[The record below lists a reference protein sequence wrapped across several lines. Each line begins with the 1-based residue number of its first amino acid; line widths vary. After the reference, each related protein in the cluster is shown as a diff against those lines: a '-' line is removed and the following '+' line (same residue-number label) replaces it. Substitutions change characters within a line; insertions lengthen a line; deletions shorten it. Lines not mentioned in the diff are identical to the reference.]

1 MTDLDCIIGQCVE
14 DLWGKFDQ
22 DNSGELDYIE
32 TKKLV
37 VFILGGSAK
46 SFSETEFKMIFNEFD
61 TNGDQHI
68 SRSEML
74 YFLKKILN
82 LDY

>member
-14 DLWGKFDQ
+14 DLWGKFDK

-32 TKKLV
+32 TKQLV
-37 VFILGGSAK
+37 IFILGGSAQT
-46 SFSETEFKMIFNEFD
+46 FSDNELQMIFKEFD

-74 YFLKKILN
+74 HFLKKILN